1 MLLLLAWFGCLL
13 LLCFSFAYKHG
24 LVTLHKPWPFPHQ
37 SSPNGLDPCTCK
49 LPSTEKLPLLAAE
62 LSSAQLNS
70 KALGFS
76 ARNEQR
82 IAWSRLGKKKEK
94 KMLVL
99 GLATG
104 CCFLAGEVKKQ
115 EDGGGASSPGEDGS
129 RISPAVVLS
138 VVILAVVLFV
148 SGLFHLLI
156 RFLLRRSRARA
167 RGEAGG
173 GEVGAG
179 GGEESALQRQLQ
191 QLFHL
196 HDAGLDQDVIDALP
210 VFLYREVVGAGAGAK
225 EPFDCAVCLC
235 EFAGEDRLR
244 LLPLC
249 GHAFHINCIDTWL
262 LSNSTCPLCRC
273 ALGADAAALFDA
285 FGEMAEGGAGW
296 KHEDAVLP
304 VRLGKFKNL
313 SRAVAGPVRDGGAG
327 AGIVTREA
335 GETSSSSLD
344 ARRCYSM
351 GSYQYVLAEA
361 NLQVSVHRKHG
372 DGNGRAA
379 VRPRG
384 VGSNPA
390 GNEASAAAEGKRIG
404 AGSKGDSFSVSKIWQ
419 WPRNGKGKLPVLAS
433 DDSPAMNGRLPWQRR
448 SPGDS

>member
-1 MLLLLAWFGCLL
+1 
-13 LLCFSFAYKHG
+13 
-24 LVTLHKPWPFPHQ
+24 
-37 SSPNGLDPCTCK
+37 
-49 LPSTEKLPLLAAE
+49 
-62 LSSAQLNS
+62 
-70 KALGFS
+70 LGFS
-76 ARNEQR
+76 ARNEQGVAR
-82 IAWSRLGKKKEK
+82 GRRGNEEEDRKE
-94 KMLVL
+94 MLLLL

-104 CCFLAGEVKKQ
+104 LAVAGEVVEKQ
-115 EDGGGASSPGEDGS
+115 DGDVAPAPSSGRHGS
-129 RISPAVVLS
+129 RMIGPA
-138 VVILAVVLFV
+138 VLFV
-148 SGLFHLLI
+148 LVIVAAVLLVSVLLHLLV
-156 RFLLRRSRARA
+156 RCLRRRGRAQGA
-167 RGEAGG
+167 EEGG
-173 GEVGAG
+173 TDGVDGG

-210 VFLYREVVGAGAGAK
+210 VFLYREVVGAGSGAK

-249 GHAFHINCIDTWL
+249 GHAFHIGCIDTWL

-273 ALGADAAALFDA
+273 ALGDDDAAAALLD
-285 FGEMAEGGAGW
+285 GEGGW

-304 VRLGKFKNL
+304 VRLGKFTSL
-313 SRAVAGPVRDGGAG
+313 SRAAPGPVHDG

-335 GETSSSSLD
+335 GETSSSSSSLD
-344 ARRCYSM
+344 DRRCYSM

-361 NLQVSVHRKHG
+361 SLQVSVHRRHG
-372 DGNGRAA
+372 DGHGRAGA
-379 VRPRG
+379 RLRG
-384 VGSNPA
+384 VGATPA
-390 GNEASAAAEGKRIG
+390 GAENTAAVGTEGKRIG

>member
-1 MLLLLAWFGCLL
+1 MLL
-13 LLCFSFAYKHG
+13 
-24 LVTLHKPWPFPHQ
+24 
-37 SSPNGLDPCTCK
+37 
-49 LPSTEKLPLLAAE
+49 
-62 LSSAQLNS
+62 
-70 KALGFS
+70 
-76 ARNEQR
+76 
-82 IAWSRLGKKKEK
+82 
-94 KMLVL
+94 L

-104 CCFLAGEVKKQ
+104 CCVLAVAGEAEKQ
-115 EDGGGASSPGEDGS
+115 DGGGASSGGGHGLGS
-129 RISPAVVLS
+129 KISPAVLFA
-138 VVILAVVLFV
+138 VVIAAVVLFV
-148 SGLFHLLI
+148 SCLLHLLV
-156 RFLLRRSRARA
+156 RLLLRRGRARA
-167 RGEAGG
+167 RARAGAEAGAGAGG
-173 GEVGAG
+173 GADAAGG

-249 GHAFHINCIDTWL
+249 GHAFHIGCIDTWL

-273 ALGADAAALFDA
+273 ALGADAAALFD
-285 FGEMAEGGAGW
+285 EEGMW
-296 KHEDAVLP
+296 EHEDAVLP

-313 SRAVAGPVRDGGAG
+313 ARAAPGPVRAG

-361 NLQVSVHRKHG
+361 SLQVSVHRRHG
-372 DGNGRAA
+372 DGHGRGGAGLRG
-379 VRPRG
+379 VGVG
-384 VGSNPA
+384 VGSNRA
-390 GNEASAAAEGKRIG
+390 GATEGKRIG

-419 WPRNGKGKLPVLAS
+419 WPRNGKEKLPVLAS
-433 DDSPAMNGRLPWQRR
+433 DDSPAMNGRLPWQRP

>member
-1 MLLLLAWFGCLL
+1 MLLLG
-13 LLCFSFAYKHG
+13 
-24 LVTLHKPWPFPHQ
+24 
-37 SSPNGLDPCTCK
+37 
-49 LPSTEKLPLLAAE
+49 LAA
-62 LSSAQLNS
+62 
-70 KALGFS
+70 
-76 ARNEQR
+76 
-82 IAWSRLGKKKEK
+82 
-94 KMLVL
+94 
-99 GLATG
+99 GLAV
-104 CCFLAGEVKKQ
+104 AGEVEKQ
-115 EDGGGASSPGEDGS
+115 DGSGASSGGHGS
-129 RISPAVVLS
+129 RIGPAVVS
-138 VVILAVVLFV
+138 VLVIVAVVLLV
-148 SGLFHLLI
+148 SGLLHILV
-156 RFLLRRSRARA
+156 RCLRRRGRAREGA
-167 RGEAGG
+167 EGG
-173 GEVGAG
+173 ADGVGG

-235 EFAGEDRLR
+235 EFAGDDRLR

-249 GHAFHINCIDTWL
+249 GHAFHIDCIDTWL

-273 ALGADAAALFDA
+273 ALVADAAALLGA
-285 FGEMAEGGAGW
+285 FGDDGGW
-296 KHEDAVLP
+296 KCEDAVLP

-313 SRAVAGPVRDGGAG
+313 ARAAPVAVHDG
-327 AGIVTREA
+327 AGIVTREG

-361 NLQVSVHRKHG
+361 SLQVSVHRRHG
-372 DGNGRAA
+372 DGHARARA
-379 VRPRG
+379 RLRG
-384 VGSNPA
+384 AGANPA
-390 GNEASAAAEGKRIG
+390 GTEAAAGTEGKRIG

>member
-1 MLLLLAWFGCLL
+1 MLLLGV
-13 LLCFSFAYKHG
+13 G
-24 LVTLHKPWPFPHQ
+24 L
-37 SSPNGLDPCTCK
+37 G
-49 LPSTEKLPLLAAE
+49 
-62 LSSAQLNS
+62 
-70 KALGFS
+70 
-76 ARNEQR
+76 
-82 IAWSRLGKKKEK
+82 
-94 KMLVL
+94 

-104 CCFLAGEVKKQ
+104 GCVLAVAGEVKNQ
-115 EDGGGASSPGEDGS
+115 DDGGEASSGGGHGS
-129 RISPAVVLS
+129 RIGPAVLFV
-138 VVILAVVLFV
+138 VVIVAVVLFV
-148 SGLFHLLI
+148 SGLLHLLV
-156 RFLLRRSRARA
+156 RFCLRRR

-173 GEVGAG
+173 AGAG
-179 GGEESALQRQLQ
+179 AAGGGADGEESALQRQLQ

-210 VFLYREVVGAGAGAK
+210 VFMYREVVVAGAK

-235 EFAGEDRLR
+235 EFAGDDRLR

-249 GHAFHINCIDTWL
+249 GHAFHIDCIDTWL

-273 ALGADAAALFDA
+273 ALGADDAAALLGALD
-285 FGEMAEGGAGW
+285 EEGGW
-296 KHEDAVLP
+296 KQQDAVLP

-313 SRAVAGPVRDGGAG
+313 SRAAPGHGRDGD
-327 AGIVTREA
+327 GIVSREA

-344 ARRCYSM
+344 SRRCYSM

-361 NLQVSVHRKHG
+361 SLQVSVHRRHG
-372 DGNGRAA
+372 DGHGRAGA
-379 VRPRG
+379 GARLRDA
-384 VGSNPA
+384 GSNAA
-390 GNEASAAAEGKRIG
+390 GAGAAEGKRIG